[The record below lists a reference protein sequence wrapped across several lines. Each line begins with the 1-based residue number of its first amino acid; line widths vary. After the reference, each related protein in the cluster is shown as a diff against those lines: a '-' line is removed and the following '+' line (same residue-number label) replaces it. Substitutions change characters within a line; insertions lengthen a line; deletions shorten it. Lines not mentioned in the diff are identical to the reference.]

1 MKPTPIYDKP
11 GEPAMYLLT
20 ADEIAG
26 NDAALNALLPNA
38 EPGTMA
44 TVAGFGTIK
53 QKAEDGSWA
62 TFGG

>member
-11 GEPAMYLLT
+11 GEPAMYLVT
-20 ADEIAG
+20 DSEASGSDSE
-26 NDAALNALLPNA
+26 LNLLLPNA
-38 EPGTMA
+38 EPGTMI
-44 TVAGFGTIK
+44 TTAGFGVIK